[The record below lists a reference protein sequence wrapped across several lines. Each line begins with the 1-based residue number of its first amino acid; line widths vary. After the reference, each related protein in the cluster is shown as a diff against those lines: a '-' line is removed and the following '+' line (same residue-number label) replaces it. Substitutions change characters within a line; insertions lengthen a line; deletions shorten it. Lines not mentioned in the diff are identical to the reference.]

1 MAMKLALCYL
11 KVTNLGD
18 LVIYDTAHYLVGRIL
33 RDLGRD
39 DVEIVPVD
47 IGLEGATLGG
57 RLRRGFVKSM
67 IGLARGMVR
76 GVKRCIPGTWFLR
89 WQWRRLPAY
98 RRYALCERPKLLDA
112 DLIVFA
118 GGGLV
123 KFHRQNYHFFVD
135 DITALAEVRGVPV
148 LFNAV
153 GIEGYDAG
161 NGECRLLK
169 RALNRPCV
177 KAITT
182 RDDIAMLRDSYVEN
196 PAIDVR
202 AVCDPAFWTA
212 ETYGVRRCAKT
223 PRTIGLNVIRP
234 EIFAEYGQG
243 VSRGR
248 LTRLYAEV
256 VGSLVSKGWH
266 VELFSNGVAA
276 DSDFIGHLFSS
287 CPQLKG
293 NPLVSA
299 AFPATAEEFVRTIA
313 GYERFMAVRLHSSIV
328 GTVLGIPNVSLVW
341 NRKQP
346 FFGKQV
352 GMLANYIERD
362 GFDAANVVGRLLAA
376 KPYEMDAAY
385 KNTVVV
391 SLRDGLARWLPERGG
406 LHR

>member
-1 MAMKLALCYL
+1 MKIAFCYL
-11 KVTNLGD
+11 GVTNLGD
-18 LVIYDTAHYLVGRIL
+18 IVIADTARYVTGLVL
-33 RDLGRD
+33 RELGRD

-57 RLRRGFVKSM
+57 RLGRGFVKSM
-67 IGLARGMVR
+67 VGLARGVVR
-76 GVKRCIPGTWFLR
+76 GMKRCIPGTWFLR
-89 WQWRRLPAY
+89 WQWHQLPAY
-98 RRYALCERPKLLDA
+98 RRYASQERPKLMDA
-112 DLIVFA
+112 DLILFA

-123 KFHRQNYHFFVD
+123 KFHRQNFHFFID
-135 DITALAEVRGVPV
+135 DITSLAEEKGIPV

-153 GIEGYDAG
+153 GVEGYDARDK
-161 NGECRLLK
+161 ECRLLK
-169 RALNRPCV
+169 RALNRSCV

-182 RDDIAMLRDSYVEN
+182 RDDLAMLRDSYVEN
-196 PAIDVR
+196 SAIDVR

-234 EIFAEYGQG
+234 EIFAEYGRG
-243 VSRGR
+243 VSRSG

-256 VGSLVSKGWH
+256 IGSLVSGGWH

-293 NPLVSA
+293 NPHVSA
-299 AFPATAEEFVRTIA
+299 AFPATAEAFVRTIA

-328 GTVLGIPNVSLVW
+328 GTVLGIPNISLVW

-346 FFGKQV
+346 FFGRQV
-352 GMLANYIERD
+352 GMTENYVDRD
-362 GFDAANVVGRLLAA
+362 GFDSANVVDRLLAA
-376 KPYEMDAAY
+376 KPYEVDAGY
-385 KNTVVV
+385 KGTVLA
-391 SLRDGLARWLPERGG
+391 SLRGDISRWLPKKGG
-406 LHR
+406 GDI